1 MIFWIV
7 FAMSFYGT
15 YDISFVE
22 GLSVIAKYD
31 MIDTD
36 IDTDD
41 TETTTLLAGLSY
53 QCAEGL
59 VVSPNMLQT
68 TIGDED
74 PTTAINLTFKFE
86 F

>member
-1 MIFWIV
+1 
-7 FAMSFYGT
+7 MSFYGT
-15 YDISFVE
+15 YGLSFVE
-22 GLSVIAKYD
+22 GLSVMVRYD

-36 IDTDD
+36 TDADD

-68 TIGDED
+68 TVGDEE
-74 PTTAINLTFKFE
+74 PTTAVNLTFKFN